1 MKLIVLIL
9 FRIFIHVTLRAYEVF
24 RTRIDSRR
32 LHLRLLLEL
41 LIVDRSF
48 QLILS
53 MFLLENATDHVIL
66 RMIEIIAGGSRRK
79 SKKPGNL
86 SEKSIR

>member
-1 MKLIVLIL
+1 MKLIVLSWL
-9 FRIFIHVTLRAYEVF
+9 HIFIHVTLRAYEVV

-32 LHLRLLLEL
+32 LHLRLLLKL
-41 LIVDRSF
+41 LIVERSF

-66 RMIEIIAGGSRRK
+66 RLIEIIAVSANYHRIIYHLRWV
-79 SKKPGNL
+79 L
-86 SEKSIR
+86 IH